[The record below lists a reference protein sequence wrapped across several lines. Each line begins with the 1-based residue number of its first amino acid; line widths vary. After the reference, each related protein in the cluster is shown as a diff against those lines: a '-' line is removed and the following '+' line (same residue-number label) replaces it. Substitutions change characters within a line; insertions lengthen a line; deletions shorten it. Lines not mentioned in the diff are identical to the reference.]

1 MKPDTKSTLRKWA
14 IYAAIIAGVYF
25 ANVEVQTY
33 LGEKALQATGLE
45 AVPLDRALTLA
56 ARDDKLIL
64 ADMSAI
70 WCPTCRRL
78 DRIVFSDSRVQE
90 AIANGYVFSRIEY
103 ESAEGEAFME
113 KYSVFG
119 YPTLLVLNP
128 DGSLV
133 RRLPLTFDPDA
144 FIANL

>member
-1 MKPDTKSTLRKWA
+1 MTPDTKSTLRRWS
-14 IYAAIIAGVYF
+14 IYAVIIAGIYF

-33 LGEKALQATGLE
+33 LGKKALHATGLE
-45 AVPLDRALTLA
+45 VVELDRALALA
-56 ARDDKLIL
+56 DREDKLVL

-78 DRIVFSDSRVQE
+78 DRTVFSNSRVQD
-90 AIANGYVFSRIEY
+90 AIAASYVFSRIEY

-113 KYSVFG
+113 KYNVFG

-128 DGSLV
+128 DGSLA
-133 RRLPLTFDPDA
+133 RRLPLTFDSDA
-144 FIANL
+144 FIAAL